1 MVYIVQRERALDV
14 SYEIQMGGALFEHA
28 VASCCRSL
36 DERRRLQRETLAR
49 HLHRLVP
56 IPGVG
61 RVCVERNGICGGILA
76 SAGANWHGDK
86 RRRRWWWV
94 EVSGWRRRRSPP
106 VPGNLTRTA
115 RRRGTCWEPPLPRLV
130 AVAPERMLP
139 GLCCWANRRDFS
151 ATQHSTCSSQSKASR
166 VSCKRP
172 LELTLRN
179 RKDSSSSSFL
189 TCLLCWI

>member
-1 MVYIVQRERALDV
+1 MVCSVQRERPLDV
-14 SYEIQMGGALFEHA
+14 SYQIQMGGALFEPA

-36 DERRRLQRETLAR
+36 DERPRLQRETLAR

-61 RVCVERNGICGGILA
+61 RVCVERNGICDGILA

-130 AVAPERMLP
+130 AVGRARHRRGCYP
-139 GLCCWANRRDFS
+139 GYVAGPIAVVSRL
-151 ATQHSTCSSQSKASR
+151 HSKAL
-166 VSCKRP
+166 VP
-172 LELTLRN
+172 LNLRRRASAAN
-179 RKDSSSSSFL
+179 VH
-189 TCLLCWI
+189 